1 MISRSLR
8 GIGRSNSCVI
18 SGCFVIFSS
27 IGRGESETPAVC
39 PLVSVLGMVSGDTL
53 EMFLGFL
60 VSVGLDR
67 EAVFGRASDGEMREF
82 GGDDADIE
90 VGQSFGLF
98 EREELEL
105 GGVEQG
111 KGL

>member
-1 MISRSLR
+1 MSS
-8 GIGRSNSCVI
+8 
-18 SGCFVIFSS
+18 FFS
-27 IGRGESETPAVC
+27 IGRGESEKPAVC
-39 PLVSVLGMVSGDTL
+39 PLVSALGMVLCDAL
-53 EMFLGFL
+53 EVFLCFL

-105 GGVEQG
+105 WSVDHG
-111 KGL
+111 KGV